1 MPDTDLPPVLPP
13 SSELKSGEL
22 NAASALDI
30 DQNSGTASASEV
42 QRNIDMT
49 NAQPDAAH
57 TPSEPIIGDGITIN
71 TSIPPASATTAERK
85 AYLNH
90 LIKRLPNLPGVYKMI
105 GKSGDILYVG
115 KAKSLKNRVSSYFAK
130 TIDHPKTRALVQ
142 RIHHIDTIITRSETE
157 ALLLEQNLIKL
168 HRPPYN
174 VLLRDDKSYLYV
186 FISADKPYPRL
197 AYGRGKG
204 QHQKGKFFGPF
215 PSAHAAKETLLLMQ
229 KMFQVRQC
237 TNTFFKARQRPC
249 LEYQIKRC
257 RAPCVGLVSPE
268 DYTNDVN
275 NTIRFLKG
283 EGNDLQVRLVGKME
297 QAAEAMQFEQ
307 AAFYRDQ
314 LSMLREVQAKQAV
327 YTIKGE
333 ADIIAIASQAGIT
346 CVHVMNVR
354 GGRVL
359 GGNNY
364 FPDVDSQQDLAE
376 NLSEFVSSFYFQVS
390 DDLPDDLIV
399 SHELPDQAAVG
410 DALAEQFGKKV
421 AIKTRVREQ
430 RAEWLSLAQMNANN
444 ALQTKL
450 GDYLEVKARYQA
462 LQDVLGDALDDKTL
476 ERIECFDISHTMGE
490 ATIASCVVCDQ
501 GGLRKRDYRQY
512 AIHGITG
519 GDDYAAM
526 QQALTRRYSKQPLPD
541 LLLIDGGKGQLNM
554 AKNVLSELGILGQTL
569 LVGVAKGEGRK
580 AGLEVL
586 HFIDREPLDLPPD
599 SKALHLIMHIRDEA
613 HRFAITAHRKKRDKR
628 RASSVLEAI
637 PGLGEKRRRDLL
649 NHFGGLQQLLGA
661 SQQEI
666 EQVHGI
672 GKVMAN
678 TIYKVLHH

>member
-1 MPDTDLPPVLPP
+1 MP
-13 SSELKSGEL
+13 K
-22 NAASALDI
+22 NK
-30 DQNSGTASASEV
+30 
-42 QRNIDMT
+42 
-49 NAQPDAAH
+49 
-57 TPSEPIIGDGITIN
+57 TPSIDPATIE
-71 TSIPPASATTAERK
+71 IAAATADRK
-85 AYLNH
+85 ARLDH
-90 LIKRLPNLPGVYKMI
+90 LIKRLPNLPGVYKML
-105 GKSGDILYVG
+105 GKNGDIIYVG
-115 KAKSLKNRVSSYFAK
+115 KAKSLKSRVNSYFAK

-142 RIHHIDTIITRSETE
+142 RIDNIETIITRSETE

-204 QHQKGKFFGPF
+204 QHQKGRFFGPF
-215 PSAHAAKETLLLMQ
+215 PSAHAAKQTLLMMQ
-229 KMFQVRQC
+229 KMFMVRQC
-237 TNTFFKARQRPC
+237 TNAFFAQRQRPC

-257 RAPCVGLVSPE
+257 KAPCVGLVSPE
-268 DYTNDVN
+268 DYADDVN

-283 EGNDLQVRLVGKME
+283 EGTDLQVKLVGKME
-297 QAAEAMQFEQ
+297 QAAEDMNFEQ
-307 AAFYRDQ
+307 AALYRDQ

-327 YTIKGE
+327 YTVKGE

-354 GGRVL
+354 NGQVL

-364 FPDVDSQQDLAE
+364 FPDVDSENDIAD

-390 DDLPDDLIV
+390 DDLPEELII
-399 SHELPDQAAVG
+399 SHELPDQTAMTE
-410 DALAEQFGKKV
+410 ALTETFGKKV
-421 AIKTRVREQ
+421 TIKTKVREQ
-430 RAEWLSLAQMNANN
+430 RSEWLTLAQMNANN

-450 GDYLEVKARYQA
+450 GDYLEVKSRFNALNAVLKEA
-462 LQDVLGDALDDKTL
+462 LQGKSLD
-476 ERIECFDISHTMGE
+476 RIECFDISHTMGE
-490 ATIASCVVCDQ
+490 ATIASCVVADQ

-526 QQALTRRYSKQPLPD
+526 KQVLNRRYSKQPLPD

-554 AKNVLSELGILGQTL
+554 AKDVLSELGILTQTL

-586 HFIDREPLDLPPD
+586 HFIDREPLDLPAD

-628 RASSVLEAI
+628 RSSSVLEAI
-637 PGLGEKRRRDLL
+637 PGLGEKRRRELL

-661 SQQEI
+661 SQDEI
-666 EQVHGI
+666 GQVNGI

-678 TIYKVLHH
+678 TIYKVLHGWY

>member
-1 MPDTDLPPVLPP
+1 MP
-13 SSELKSGEL
+13 K
-22 NAASALDI
+22 NK
-30 DQNSGTASASEV
+30 
-42 QRNIDMT
+42 
-49 NAQPDAAH
+49 
-57 TPSEPIIGDGITIN
+57 TPSIDPATIE
-71 TSIPPASATTAERK
+71 IAAATADRK
-85 AYLNH
+85 ARLDH
-90 LIKRLPNLPGVYKMI
+90 LIKRLPNLPGVYKML
-105 GKSGDILYVG
+105 GKNGDIIYVG
-115 KAKSLKNRVSSYFAK
+115 KAKSLKSRVNSYFAK

-142 RIHHIDTIITRSETE
+142 RIDNIETIITRSETE

-204 QHQKGKFFGPF
+204 QHQKGRFFGPF
-215 PSAHAAKETLLLMQ
+215 PSAHAAKQTLLMMQ
-229 KMFQVRQC
+229 KMFMVRQC
-237 TNTFFKARQRPC
+237 TNTFFAQRQRPC

-257 RAPCVGLVSPE
+257 KAPCVGLVSPE
-268 DYTNDVN
+268 EYADDVN

-283 EGNDLQVRLVGKME
+283 EGTDLQVKLVGKME
-297 QAAEAMQFEQ
+297 QAAEDMNFEQ
-307 AAFYRDQ
+307 AALYRDQ

-327 YTIKGE
+327 YTVKGE

-354 GGRVL
+354 NGQVL

-364 FPDVDSQQDLAE
+364 FPDVDSENDIAD

-390 DDLPDDLIV
+390 DDLPEELII
-399 SHELPDQAAVG
+399 SHELPDQTAMTE
-410 DALAEQFGKKV
+410 ALTETFGKKV
-421 AIKTRVREQ
+421 TLKTKVREQ
-430 RAEWLSLAQMNANN
+430 RSEWLTLAQMNANN

-450 GDYLEVKARYQA
+450 GDYLEVKSRFNALNEVLKEA
-462 LQDVLGDALDDKTL
+462 LQGKSLD
-476 ERIECFDISHTMGE
+476 RIECFDISHTMGE
-490 ATIASCVVCDQ
+490 ATIASCVVADQ

-526 QQALTRRYSKQPLPD
+526 KQVLNRRYSKQPLPD

-554 AKNVLSELGILGQTL
+554 AKDVLSELGILTQTL

-586 HFIDREPLDLPPD
+586 HFIDREPLDLPAD

-628 RASSVLEAI
+628 RSSSVLEAI
-637 PGLGEKRRRDLL
+637 PGLGEKRRRELL

-661 SQQEI
+661 SQDEI
-666 EQVHGI
+666 GQVNGI

-678 TIYKVLHH
+678 TIYKVLHG

>member
-1 MPDTDLPPVLPP
+1 MP
-13 SSELKSGEL
+13 K
-22 NAASALDI
+22 NK
-30 DQNSGTASASEV
+30 
-42 QRNIDMT
+42 
-49 NAQPDAAH
+49 
-57 TPSEPIIGDGITIN
+57 TPSIDPATIE
-71 TSIPPASATTAERK
+71 IAAATADRK
-85 AYLNH
+85 ARLDH
-90 LIKRLPNLPGVYKMI
+90 LIKRLPNLPGVYKML
-105 GKSGDILYVG
+105 GKNGDIIYVG
-115 KAKSLKNRVSSYFAK
+115 KAKSLKSRVNSYFAK

-142 RIHHIDTIITRSETE
+142 RIDNIETIITRSETE

-204 QHQKGKFFGPF
+204 QHQKGRFFGPF
-215 PSAHAAKETLLLMQ
+215 PSAHAAKQTLLMMQ
-229 KMFQVRQC
+229 KMFMVRQC
-237 TNTFFKARQRPC
+237 TNAFFAQRQRPC

-257 RAPCVGLVSPE
+257 KAPCVGLVSPE
-268 DYTNDVN
+268 DYADDVN

-283 EGNDLQVRLVGKME
+283 EGTDLQVKLVGKME
-297 QAAEAMQFEQ
+297 QAAEDMNFEQ
-307 AAFYRDQ
+307 AALYRDQ

-327 YTIKGE
+327 YTVKGE

-354 GGRVL
+354 NGQVL

-364 FPDVDSQQDLAE
+364 FPDVDSENDIAD

-390 DDLPDDLIV
+390 DDLPEELII
-399 SHELPDQAAVG
+399 SHELPDQTAMTE
-410 DALAEQFGKKV
+410 ALTETFGKKV
-421 AIKTRVREQ
+421 TIKTKVREQ
-430 RAEWLSLAQMNANN
+430 RSEWLTLAQMNANN

-450 GDYLEVKARYQA
+450 GDYLEVKSRFNALNAVLKEA
-462 LQDVLGDALDDKTL
+462 LQGKSLD
-476 ERIECFDISHTMGE
+476 RIECFDISHTMGE
-490 ATIASCVVCDQ
+490 ATIASCVVADQ

-526 QQALTRRYSKQPLPD
+526 KQVLNRRYSKQPLPD

-554 AKNVLSELGILGQTL
+554 AKDVLSELGILTQTL

-586 HFIDREPLDLPPD
+586 HFIDREPLDLPAD
-599 SKALHLIMHIRDEA
+599 SKALHLIIHIRDEA

-628 RASSVLEAI
+628 RSSSVLEAI
-637 PGLGEKRRRDLL
+637 PGLGEKRRRELL

-661 SQQEI
+661 SQDEI
-666 EQVHGI
+666 GQVNGI

-678 TIYKVLHH
+678 TIYKVLHG

>member
-1 MPDTDLPPVLPP
+1 MP
-13 SSELKSGEL
+13 K
-22 NAASALDI
+22 NK
-30 DQNSGTASASEV
+30 
-42 QRNIDMT
+42 
-49 NAQPDAAH
+49 
-57 TPSEPIIGDGITIN
+57 TPSIDLATIE
-71 TSIPPASATTAERK
+71 IAAATADRK
-85 AYLNH
+85 ARLDH
-90 LIKRLPNLPGVYKMI
+90 LIKRLPNLPGVYKML
-105 GKSGDILYVG
+105 GKNGDIIYVG
-115 KAKSLKNRVSSYFAK
+115 KAKSLKSRVNSYFAK

-142 RIHHIDTIITRSETE
+142 RIDNIETIITRSETE

-204 QHQKGKFFGPF
+204 QHQKGRFFGPF
-215 PSAHAAKETLLLMQ
+215 PSAHAAKQTLLMMQ
-229 KMFQVRQC
+229 KMFMVRQC
-237 TNTFFKARQRPC
+237 TNAFFAQRQRPC

-257 RAPCVGLVSPE
+257 KAPCVGLVSPE
-268 DYTNDVN
+268 EYADDVN

-283 EGNDLQVRLVGKME
+283 EGTDLQVKLVGKME
-297 QAAEAMQFEQ
+297 QAAEDMNFEQ
-307 AAFYRDQ
+307 AALYRDQ

-327 YTIKGE
+327 YTVKGE

-354 GGRVL
+354 NGQVL

-364 FPDVDSQQDLAE
+364 FPDVDSENDIAD

-390 DDLPDDLIV
+390 DDLPEELII
-399 SHELPDQAAVG
+399 SHELPDQTAMTE
-410 DALAEQFGKKV
+410 ALTETFGKKV
-421 AIKTRVREQ
+421 TIKTKVREQ
-430 RAEWLSLAQMNANN
+430 RSEWLTLAQMNANN

-450 GDYLEVKARYQA
+450 GDYLEVKSRFNALNAVLKEA
-462 LQDVLGDALDDKTL
+462 LQGKSLD
-476 ERIECFDISHTMGE
+476 RIECFDISHTMGE
-490 ATIASCVVCDQ
+490 ATIASCVVADQ

-526 QQALTRRYSKQPLPD
+526 KQVLNRRYSKQPLPD

-554 AKNVLSELGILGQTL
+554 AKDVLSELGILTQTL

-586 HFIDREPLDLPPD
+586 HFIDREPLDLPAD

-628 RASSVLEAI
+628 RSSSVLEAI
-637 PGLGEKRRRDLL
+637 PGLGEKRRRELL

-661 SQQEI
+661 SQDEI
-666 EQVHGI
+666 GQVNGI

-678 TIYKVLHH
+678 TIYKVLHG

>member
-1 MPDTDLPPVLPP
+1 MP
-13 SSELKSGEL
+13 K
-22 NAASALDI
+22 NK
-30 DQNSGTASASEV
+30 
-42 QRNIDMT
+42 
-49 NAQPDAAH
+49 
-57 TPSEPIIGDGITIN
+57 TPSIDPATIE
-71 TSIPPASATTAERK
+71 IAAATADRK
-85 AYLNH
+85 ARLDH
-90 LIKRLPNLPGVYKMI
+90 LIKRLPNLPGVYKML
-105 GKSGDILYVG
+105 GKNGDIIYVG
-115 KAKSLKNRVSSYFAK
+115 KAKSLKSRVNSYFAK

-142 RIHHIDTIITRSETE
+142 RIDNIETIITRSETE

-204 QHQKGKFFGPF
+204 QHQKGRFFGPF
-215 PSAHAAKETLLLMQ
+215 PSAHAAKQTLLMMQ
-229 KMFQVRQC
+229 KMFMVRQC
-237 TNTFFKARQRPC
+237 TNAFFAQRQRPC

-257 RAPCVGLVSPE
+257 KAPCVGLVSPE
-268 DYTNDVN
+268 DYADDVN

-283 EGNDLQVRLVGKME
+283 EGTDLQVKLVGKME
-297 QAAEAMQFEQ
+297 QAAEDMNFEQ
-307 AAFYRDQ
+307 AALYRDQ

-327 YTIKGE
+327 YTVKGE

-354 GGRVL
+354 NGQVL

-364 FPDVDSQQDLAE
+364 FPDVDSENDIAD

-390 DDLPDDLIV
+390 DDLPEELII
-399 SHELPDQAAVG
+399 SHELPDQTAMTE
-410 DALAEQFGKKV
+410 ALTETFGKKV
-421 AIKTRVREQ
+421 AIKTKVREQ
-430 RAEWLSLAQMNANN
+430 RSEWLTLAQMNANN

-450 GDYLEVKARYQA
+450 GDYLEVKSRFNALNEVLKEA
-462 LQDVLGDALDDKTL
+462 LQGKSLD
-476 ERIECFDISHTMGE
+476 RIECFDISHTMGE
-490 ATIASCVVCDQ
+490 ATIASCVVADQ

-526 QQALTRRYSKQPLPD
+526 KQVLNRRYSKQPLPD

-554 AKNVLSELGILGQTL
+554 AKEVLSELGILPQTL

-586 HFIDREPLDLPPD
+586 HFIDREPLDLPAD

-628 RASSVLEAI
+628 RSSSVLEAI
-637 PGLGEKRRRDLL
+637 PGLGEKRRRELL

-661 SQQEI
+661 SQDEI
-666 EQVHGI
+666 GQVNGI

-678 TIYKVLHH
+678 TIYKVLHG

>member
-1 MPDTDLPPVLPP
+1 MP
-13 SSELKSGEL
+13 K
-22 NAASALDI
+22 NK
-30 DQNSGTASASEV
+30 
-42 QRNIDMT
+42 
-49 NAQPDAAH
+49 
-57 TPSEPIIGDGITIN
+57 TPSIDPATIE
-71 TSIPPASATTAERK
+71 IAAATADRK
-85 AYLNH
+85 ARLDH
-90 LIKRLPNLPGVYKMI
+90 LIKRLPNLPGVYKML
-105 GKSGDILYVG
+105 GKNGDIIYVG
-115 KAKSLKNRVSSYFAK
+115 KAKSLKSRVNSYFAK

-142 RIHHIDTIITRSETE
+142 RIDNIETIITRSETE

-204 QHQKGKFFGPF
+204 QHQKGRFFGPF
-215 PSAHAAKETLLLMQ
+215 PSAHAAKQTLLMMQ
-229 KMFQVRQC
+229 KMFMVRQC
-237 TNTFFKARQRPC
+237 TNTFFAQRQRPC

-257 RAPCVGLVSPE
+257 KAPCVGLVSPE
-268 DYTNDVN
+268 EYADDVN

-283 EGNDLQVRLVGKME
+283 EGTDLQVKLVGKME
-297 QAAEAMQFEQ
+297 QAAEDMNFEQ
-307 AAFYRDQ
+307 AALYRDQ

-327 YTIKGE
+327 YTVKGE

-354 GGRVL
+354 NGQVL

-364 FPDVDSQQDLAE
+364 FPDVDSENDIAD

-390 DDLPDDLIV
+390 DDLPEELII
-399 SHELPDQAAVG
+399 SHELPDQTAMTE
-410 DALAEQFGKKV
+410 ALTETFGKKV
-421 AIKTRVREQ
+421 TIKTKVREQ
-430 RAEWLSLAQMNANN
+430 RNEWLTLAQMNANN

-450 GDYLEVKARYQA
+450 GDYLEVKSRFNALNEVLKEA
-462 LQDVLGDALDDKTL
+462 LQGKSLD
-476 ERIECFDISHTMGE
+476 RIECFDISHTMGE
-490 ATIASCVVCDQ
+490 ATIASCVVADQ

-526 QQALTRRYSKQPLPD
+526 KQVLNRRYSKQPLPD

-554 AKNVLSELGILGQTL
+554 AKDVLSELGILPQTL

-586 HFIDREPLDLPPD
+586 HFIDREPLDLPAD

-628 RASSVLEAI
+628 RSSSVLEAI
-637 PGLGEKRRRDLL
+637 PGLGEKRRRELL

-661 SQQEI
+661 SQDEI
-666 EQVHGI
+666 GQVNGI

-678 TIYKVLHH
+678 TIYKVLHG

>member
-1 MPDTDLPPVLPP
+1 MP
-13 SSELKSGEL
+13 K
-22 NAASALDI
+22 
-30 DQNSGTASASEV
+30 
-42 QRNIDMT
+42 
-49 NAQPDAAH
+49 
-57 TPSEPIIGDGITIN
+57 
-71 TSIPPASATTAERK
+71 ERK
-85 AYLNH
+85 SSVNPAIDPATIEIAAATADRKARLDH
-90 LIKRLPNLPGVYKMI
+90 LIKRLPNLPGVYKML
-105 GKSGDILYVG
+105 GKNGDIIYVG
-115 KAKSLKNRVSSYFAK
+115 KAKSLKSRVNSYFAK

-142 RIHHIDTIITRSETE
+142 RIDNIETIITRSETE

-204 QHQKGKFFGPF
+204 QHQKGRFFGPF
-215 PSAHAAKETLLLMQ
+215 PSAHAAKQTLLMMQ
-229 KMFQVRQC
+229 KMFMVRQC
-237 TNTFFKARQRPC
+237 TNAFFAQRQRPC

-257 RAPCVGLVSPE
+257 KAPCVGLVSPE
-268 DYTNDVN
+268 DYADDVN

-283 EGNDLQVRLVGKME
+283 EGTDLQVKLVGKME
-297 QAAEAMQFEQ
+297 QAAEDMNFEQ
-307 AAFYRDQ
+307 AALYRDQ

-327 YTIKGE
+327 YTVKGE

-354 GGRVL
+354 NGQVL

-364 FPDVDSQQDLAE
+364 FPDVDSENDIAD

-390 DDLPDDLIV
+390 DDLPEELII
-399 SHELPDQAAVG
+399 SHELPDQTAMTE
-410 DALAEQFGKKV
+410 ALTENFGKKV
-421 AIKTRVREQ
+421 TIKTKVREQ
-430 RAEWLSLAQMNANN
+430 RSEWLTLAQMNANN

-450 GDYLEVKARYQA
+450 GDYLEVKSRFNALNAVLKEA
-462 LQDVLGDALDDKTL
+462 LQGKSLD
-476 ERIECFDISHTMGE
+476 RIECFDISHTMGE
-490 ATIASCVVCDQ
+490 ATIASCVVADQ

-526 QQALTRRYSKQPLPD
+526 KQVLNRRYSKQPLPD

-554 AKNVLSELGILGQTL
+554 AKDVLSELGILPQAL

-586 HFIDREPLDLPPD
+586 HFIDREPLDLPAD

-628 RASSVLEAI
+628 RSSSVLEAI
-637 PGLGEKRRRDLL
+637 PGLGEKRRRELL

-661 SQQEI
+661 SQDEI
-666 EQVHGI
+666 GQVNGI

-678 TIYKVLHH
+678 TIYKVLHG

>member
-1 MPDTDLPPVLPP
+1 MPKNKTP
-13 SSELKSGEL
+13 S
-22 NAASALDI
+22 I
-30 DQNSGTASASEV
+30 
-42 QRNIDMT
+42 
-49 NAQPDAAH
+49 DAA
-57 TPSEPIIGDGITIN
+57 TIE
-71 TSIPPASATTAERK
+71 IAAATADRK
-85 AYLNH
+85 ARLDH
-90 LIKRLPNLPGVYKMI
+90 LIKRLPNLPGVYKML
-105 GKSGDILYVG
+105 GKNGDIIYVG
-115 KAKSLKNRVSSYFAK
+115 KAKSLKSRINSYFAK

-142 RIHHIDTIITRSETE
+142 RIDNIETIITRSETE

-204 QHQKGKFFGPF
+204 QHQKGRFFGPF
-215 PSAHAAKETLLLMQ
+215 PSAHAAKQTLLMMQ
-229 KMFQVRQC
+229 KMFMVRQC
-237 TNTFFKARQRPC
+237 TNTFFAQRQRPC

-257 RAPCVGLVSPE
+257 KAPCVGLVSPE
-268 DYTNDVN
+268 DYADDVN

-283 EGNDLQVRLVGKME
+283 EGTDLQVKLVGKME
-297 QAAEAMQFEQ
+297 QAAEDMNFEQ
-307 AAFYRDQ
+307 AALYRDQ

-327 YTIKGE
+327 YTVKGE

-354 GGRVL
+354 NGQVL

-364 FPDVDSQQDLAE
+364 FPDVDSENDIAD

-390 DDLPDDLIV
+390 DDLPEELII
-399 SHELPDQAAVG
+399 SHELPDQTAMTE
-410 DALAEQFGKKV
+410 ALTETFGKKV
-421 AIKTRVREQ
+421 TIKTKVREQ
-430 RAEWLSLAQMNANN
+430 RSEWLTLAQMNANN

-450 GDYLEVKARYQA
+450 GDYLEVKSRFNALNAVLKEA
-462 LQDVLGDALDDKTL
+462 LQGKSLD
-476 ERIECFDISHTMGE
+476 RIECFDISHTMGE
-490 ATIASCVVCDQ
+490 ATIASCVVADQ

-526 QQALTRRYSKQPLPD
+526 KQVLNRRYSKQPLPD

-554 AKNVLSELGILGQTL
+554 AKDVLSELGILPQTL

-586 HFIDREPLDLPPD
+586 HFIDREPLDLPAD

-628 RASSVLEAI
+628 RSSSVLEAI
-637 PGLGEKRRRDLL
+637 PGLGEKRRRELL

-661 SQQEI
+661 SQDEI
-666 EQVHGI
+666 GQVNGI

-678 TIYKVLHH
+678 TIYKVLHG

>member
-1 MPDTDLPPVLPP
+1 MP
-13 SSELKSGEL
+13 K
-22 NAASALDI
+22 NK
-30 DQNSGTASASEV
+30 
-42 QRNIDMT
+42 
-49 NAQPDAAH
+49 
-57 TPSEPIIGDGITIN
+57 TPSIDPATIE
-71 TSIPPASATTAERK
+71 IAAATADRK
-85 AYLNH
+85 ARLDH
-90 LIKRLPNLPGVYKMI
+90 LIKRLPNLPGVYKML
-105 GKSGDILYVG
+105 GKNGDIIYVG
-115 KAKSLKNRVSSYFAK
+115 KAKSLKSRVNSYFAK

-142 RIHHIDTIITRSETE
+142 RIDNIETIITRSETE

-204 QHQKGKFFGPF
+204 QHQKGRFFGPF
-215 PSAHAAKETLLLMQ
+215 PSAHAAKQTLLMMQ
-229 KMFQVRQC
+229 KMFMVRQC
-237 TNTFFKARQRPC
+237 TNAFFAQRQRPC

-257 RAPCVGLVSPE
+257 KAPCVGLVSPE
-268 DYTNDVN
+268 EYADDVN

-283 EGNDLQVRLVGKME
+283 EGTDLQVKLVGKME
-297 QAAEAMQFEQ
+297 QAAEDMNFEQ
-307 AAFYRDQ
+307 AALYRDQ

-327 YTIKGE
+327 YTVKGE

-354 GGRVL
+354 NGQVL

-364 FPDVDSQQDLAE
+364 FPDVDSE
-376 NLSEFVSSFYFQVS
+376 NDIADNLTEFVSSFYFQVS
-390 DDLPDDLIV
+390 DDLPEELII
-399 SHELPDQAAVG
+399 SHELPDQIAMTE
-410 DALAEQFGKKV
+410 ALTETFGKKV
-421 AIKTRVREQ
+421 TIKTKVREQ
-430 RAEWLSLAQMNANN
+430 RNEWLTLAQMNANN

-450 GDYLEVKARYQA
+450 GDYLEVKSRFNALNEVLKEA
-462 LQDVLGDALDDKTL
+462 LQGKSLD
-476 ERIECFDISHTMGE
+476 RIECFDISHTMGE
-490 ATIASCVVCDQ
+490 ATIASCVVADQ

-526 QQALTRRYSKQPLPD
+526 KQVLNRRYSKQPLPD

-554 AKNVLSELGILGQTL
+554 AKDVLSELGILTQTL

-586 HFIDREPLDLPPD
+586 HFIDREPLDLPAD

-628 RASSVLEAI
+628 RSSSVLEAI
-637 PGLGEKRRRDLL
+637 PGLGEKRRRELL

-661 SQQEI
+661 SQDEI
-666 EQVHGI
+666 GQVNGI

-678 TIYKVLHH
+678 TIYKVLHG

>member
-1 MPDTDLPPVLPP
+1 MP
-13 SSELKSGEL
+13 K
-22 NAASALDI
+22 NK
-30 DQNSGTASASEV
+30 
-42 QRNIDMT
+42 
-49 NAQPDAAH
+49 
-57 TPSEPIIGDGITIN
+57 TPSIDPATIE
-71 TSIPPASATTAERK
+71 IAAATADRK
-85 AYLNH
+85 ARLDH
-90 LIKRLPNLPGVYKMI
+90 LIKRLPNLPGVYKML
-105 GKSGDILYVG
+105 GKNGDIIYVG
-115 KAKSLKNRVSSYFAK
+115 KAKSLKSRVNSYFAK

-142 RIHHIDTIITRSETE
+142 RIDNIETIITRSETE

-204 QHQKGKFFGPF
+204 QHQKGRFFGPF
-215 PSAHAAKETLLLMQ
+215 PSAHAAKQTLLMMQ
-229 KMFQVRQC
+229 KMFMVRQC
-237 TNTFFKARQRPC
+237 TNAFFAQRQRPC

-257 RAPCVGLVSPE
+257 KAPCVGLVSPE
-268 DYTNDVN
+268 EYADDVN

-283 EGNDLQVRLVGKME
+283 EGTDLQVKLVGKME
-297 QAAEAMQFEQ
+297 QAAEDMNFEQ
-307 AAFYRDQ
+307 AALYRDQ

-327 YTIKGE
+327 YTVKGE

-354 GGRVL
+354 NGQVL

-364 FPDVDSQQDLAE
+364 FPDVDSENDIAD

-390 DDLPDDLIV
+390 DDLPEELII
-399 SHELPDQAAVG
+399 SHELPDQTAMTE
-410 DALAEQFGKKV
+410 ALTETFGKKV
-421 AIKTRVREQ
+421 AIKTKVREQ
-430 RAEWLSLAQMNANN
+430 RSEWLTLAQMNANN

-450 GDYLEVKARYQA
+450 GDYLEVKSRFNALNAVLKEA
-462 LQDVLGDALDDKTL
+462 LQGKSLD
-476 ERIECFDISHTMGE
+476 RIECFDISHTMGE
-490 ATIASCVVCDQ
+490 ATIASCVVADQ

-526 QQALTRRYSKQPLPD
+526 KQVLNRRYSKQPLPD

-554 AKNVLSELGILGQTL
+554 AKDVLSELGILTQTL

-586 HFIDREPLDLPPD
+586 HFIDREPLDLPAD

-628 RASSVLEAI
+628 RSSSVLEAI
-637 PGLGEKRRRDLL
+637 PGLGEKRRRELL

-661 SQQEI
+661 SQDEI
-666 EQVHGI
+666 GQVNGI

-678 TIYKVLHH
+678 TIYKVLHG

>member
-1 MPDTDLPPVLPP
+1 MP
-13 SSELKSGEL
+13 K
-22 NAASALDI
+22 NK
-30 DQNSGTASASEV
+30 
-42 QRNIDMT
+42 
-49 NAQPDAAH
+49 
-57 TPSEPIIGDGITIN
+57 TPSIDPATIE
-71 TSIPPASATTAERK
+71 IAAATADRK
-85 AYLNH
+85 ARLDH
-90 LIKRLPNLPGVYKMI
+90 LIKRLPNLPGVYKML
-105 GKSGDILYVG
+105 GKNGDIIYVG
-115 KAKSLKNRVSSYFAK
+115 KAKSLKSRVNSYFAK

-142 RIHHIDTIITRSETE
+142 RIDNIETIITRSETE

-204 QHQKGKFFGPF
+204 QHQKGRFFGPF
-215 PSAHAAKETLLLMQ
+215 PSAHAAKQTLLMMQ
-229 KMFQVRQC
+229 KMFMVRQC
-237 TNTFFKARQRPC
+237 TNAFFAQRQRPC

-257 RAPCVGLVSPE
+257 KAPCVGLVSPE
-268 DYTNDVN
+268 EYADDVN

-283 EGNDLQVRLVGKME
+283 EGTDLQVKLVGKME
-297 QAAEAMQFEQ
+297 QAAEDMNFEQ
-307 AAFYRDQ
+307 AALYRDQ

-327 YTIKGE
+327 YTVKGE

-354 GGRVL
+354 NGQVL

-364 FPDVDSQQDLAE
+364 FPDVDSENDIAD

-390 DDLPDDLIV
+390 DDLPEELII
-399 SHELPDQAAVG
+399 SHELPDQTAMTE
-410 DALAEQFGKKV
+410 ALTETFGKKV
-421 AIKTRVREQ
+421 TIKTKVREQ
-430 RAEWLSLAQMNANN
+430 RNEWLTLAQMNANN

-450 GDYLEVKARYQA
+450 GDYLEVKSRFNALNEVLKEA
-462 LQDVLGDALDDKTL
+462 LQGKSLD
-476 ERIECFDISHTMGE
+476 RIECFDISHTMGE
-490 ATIASCVVCDQ
+490 ATIASCVVADQ

-526 QQALTRRYSKQPLPD
+526 KQVLTRRYSKQPLPD

-554 AKNVLSELGILGQTL
+554 AKDVLSELGILTQTL

-586 HFIDREPLDLPPD
+586 HFIDREPLDLPAD

-628 RASSVLEAI
+628 RSSSVLEAI
-637 PGLGEKRRRDLL
+637 PGLGEKRRRELL

-661 SQQEI
+661 SQDEI
-666 EQVHGI
+666 GQVNGI

-678 TIYKVLHH
+678 TIYKVLHG

>member
-1 MPDTDLPPVLPP
+1 MP
-13 SSELKSGEL
+13 K
-22 NAASALDI
+22 NK
-30 DQNSGTASASEV
+30 
-42 QRNIDMT
+42 
-49 NAQPDAAH
+49 
-57 TPSEPIIGDGITIN
+57 TPSIDPATIE
-71 TSIPPASATTAERK
+71 IAAATADRK
-85 AYLNH
+85 ARLDH
-90 LIKRLPNLPGVYKMI
+90 LIKRLPNLPGVYKML
-105 GKSGDILYVG
+105 GKNGDIIYVG
-115 KAKSLKNRVSSYFAK
+115 KAKSLKSRVNSYFAK

-142 RIHHIDTIITRSETE
+142 RIDNIETIITRSETE

-204 QHQKGKFFGPF
+204 QHQKGRFFGPF
-215 PSAHAAKETLLLMQ
+215 PSAHAAKQTLLMMQ
-229 KMFQVRQC
+229 KMFMVRQC
-237 TNTFFKARQRPC
+237 TNTFFAQRQRPC

-257 RAPCVGLVSPE
+257 KAPCVGLVSPE
-268 DYTNDVN
+268 DYADDVN

-283 EGNDLQVRLVGKME
+283 EGTDLQVKLVGKME
-297 QAAEAMQFEQ
+297 QAAEDMNFEQ
-307 AAFYRDQ
+307 AALYRDQ

-327 YTIKGE
+327 YTVKGE

-354 GGRVL
+354 NGQVL

-364 FPDVDSQQDLAE
+364 FPDVDSENDIAD

-390 DDLPDDLIV
+390 DDLPEELII
-399 SHELPDQAAVG
+399 SHELPDQTAMTE
-410 DALAEQFGKKV
+410 ALTETFGKKV
-421 AIKTRVREQ
+421 AIKTKVREQ
-430 RAEWLSLAQMNANN
+430 RSEWLTLAQMNANN

-450 GDYLEVKARYQA
+450 GDYLEVKSRFNALNEVLKEA
-462 LQDVLGDALDDKTL
+462 LQGKSLD
-476 ERIECFDISHTMGE
+476 RIECFDISHTMGE
-490 ATIASCVVCDQ
+490 ATIASCVVADQ

-526 QQALTRRYSKQPLPD
+526 KQVLNRRYSKQPLPD

-554 AKNVLSELGILGQTL
+554 AKDVLSELGILTQTL

-586 HFIDREPLDLPPD
+586 HFIDREPLDLPAD

-628 RASSVLEAI
+628 RSSSVLEAI
-637 PGLGEKRRRDLL
+637 PGLGEKRRRELL

-661 SQQEI
+661 SQDEI
-666 EQVHGI
+666 GQVNGI

-678 TIYKVLHH
+678 TIYKVLHG

>member
-1 MPDTDLPPVLPP
+1 MP
-13 SSELKSGEL
+13 K
-22 NAASALDI
+22 NK
-30 DQNSGTASASEV
+30 
-42 QRNIDMT
+42 
-49 NAQPDAAH
+49 
-57 TPSEPIIGDGITIN
+57 TPSIDPATIE
-71 TSIPPASATTAERK
+71 IAAATADRK
-85 AYLNH
+85 ARLDH
-90 LIKRLPNLPGVYKMI
+90 LIKRLPNLPGVYKML
-105 GKSGDILYVG
+105 GKNGDIIYVG
-115 KAKSLKNRVSSYFAK
+115 KAKSLKSRVNSYFAK

-142 RIHHIDTIITRSETE
+142 RIDNIETIITRSETE

-204 QHQKGKFFGPF
+204 QHQKGRFFGPF
-215 PSAHAAKETLLLMQ
+215 PSAHAAKQTLLMMQ
-229 KMFQVRQC
+229 KMFMVRQC
-237 TNTFFKARQRPC
+237 TNAFFAQRQRPC

-257 RAPCVGLVSPE
+257 KAPCVGLVSAE
-268 DYTNDVN
+268 DYADDVN

-283 EGNDLQVRLVGKME
+283 EGTDLQVKLVGKME
-297 QAAEAMQFEQ
+297 QAAEDMNFEQ
-307 AAFYRDQ
+307 AALYRDQ

-327 YTIKGE
+327 YTVKGE

-354 GGRVL
+354 NGQVL

-364 FPDVDSQQDLAE
+364 FPDVDSENDIAD

-390 DDLPDDLIV
+390 DDLPEELII
-399 SHELPDQAAVG
+399 SHELPDQTAMTE
-410 DALAEQFGKKV
+410 ALTETFGKKV
-421 AIKTRVREQ
+421 TIKTKVREQ
-430 RAEWLSLAQMNANN
+430 RSEWLTLAQMNANN

-450 GDYLEVKARYQA
+450 GDYLEVKSRFNALNAVLKEA
-462 LQDVLGDALDDKTL
+462 LQGKSLD
-476 ERIECFDISHTMGE
+476 RIECFDISHTMGE
-490 ATIASCVVCDQ
+490 ATIASCVVADQ

-526 QQALTRRYSKQPLPD
+526 KQVLNRRYSKQPLPD

-554 AKNVLSELGILGQTL
+554 AKDVLSELGILPQTL

-586 HFIDREPLDLPPD
+586 HFIDREPLDLPAD

-628 RASSVLEAI
+628 RSSSVLEAI
-637 PGLGEKRRRDLL
+637 PGLGEKRRRELL

-661 SQQEI
+661 SQDEI
-666 EQVHGI
+666 GQVNGI

-678 TIYKVLHH
+678 TIYKVLHG

>member
-1 MPDTDLPPVLPP
+1 MP
-13 SSELKSGEL
+13 K
-22 NAASALDI
+22 NK
-30 DQNSGTASASEV
+30 
-42 QRNIDMT
+42 
-49 NAQPDAAH
+49 
-57 TPSEPIIGDGITIN
+57 TPSIDPATIE
-71 TSIPPASATTAERK
+71 IAAATADRK
-85 AYLNH
+85 ARLDH
-90 LIKRLPNLPGVYKMI
+90 LIKRLPNLPGVYKML
-105 GKSGDILYVG
+105 GKNGDIIYVG
-115 KAKSLKNRVSSYFAK
+115 KAKSLKSRVNSYFAK

-142 RIHHIDTIITRSETE
+142 RIDNIETIITRSETE

-204 QHQKGKFFGPF
+204 QHQKGRFFGPF
-215 PSAHAAKETLLLMQ
+215 PSAHAAKQTLLMMQ
-229 KMFQVRQC
+229 KMFMVRQC
-237 TNTFFKARQRPC
+237 TNAFFAQRQRPC

-257 RAPCVGLVSPE
+257 KAPCVGLVSPE
-268 DYTNDVN
+268 EYADDVN

-283 EGNDLQVRLVGKME
+283 EGTDLQVKLVGKME
-297 QAAEAMQFEQ
+297 QAAEDMNFEQ
-307 AAFYRDQ
+307 AALYRDQ

-327 YTIKGE
+327 YTVKGE

-354 GGRVL
+354 NGQVL

-364 FPDVDSQQDLAE
+364 FPDVDSENDIAD

-390 DDLPDDLIV
+390 DDLPEELII
-399 SHELPDQAAVG
+399 SHELPDQTAMTE
-410 DALAEQFGKKV
+410 ALTETFGKKV
-421 AIKTRVREQ
+421 TLKTKVREQ
-430 RAEWLSLAQMNANN
+430 RSEWLTLAQMNANN

-450 GDYLEVKARYQA
+450 GDYLEVKSRFNALNEVLKEA
-462 LQDVLGDALDDKTL
+462 LQGKSLD
-476 ERIECFDISHTMGE
+476 RIECFDISHTMGE
-490 ATIASCVVCDQ
+490 ATIASCVVADQ

-526 QQALTRRYSKQPLPD
+526 KQVLNRRYSKQPLPD

-554 AKNVLSELGILGQTL
+554 AKDVLSELGILTQTL

-586 HFIDREPLDLPPD
+586 HFIDREPLDLPAD

-628 RASSVLEAI
+628 RSSSVLEAI
-637 PGLGEKRRRDLL
+637 PGLGEKRRRELL

-661 SQQEI
+661 SQDEI
-666 EQVHGI
+666 GQVNGI

-678 TIYKVLHH
+678 TIYKVLHG

>member
-1 MPDTDLPPVLPP
+1 MP
-13 SSELKSGEL
+13 K
-22 NAASALDI
+22 
-30 DQNSGTASASEV
+30 
-42 QRNIDMT
+42 
-49 NAQPDAAH
+49 
-57 TPSEPIIGDGITIN
+57 
-71 TSIPPASATTAERK
+71 ERK
-85 AYLNH
+85 SSVNPAIDPATIEIAAATADRKARLDH
-90 LIKRLPNLPGVYKMI
+90 LIKRLPNLPGVYKML
-105 GKSGDILYVG
+105 GKNGDIIYVG
-115 KAKSLKNRVSSYFAK
+115 KAKSLKSRVNSYFAK

-142 RIHHIDTIITRSETE
+142 RIDNIETIITRSETE

-204 QHQKGKFFGPF
+204 QHQKGRFFGPF
-215 PSAHAAKETLLLMQ
+215 PSAHAAKQTLLMMQ
-229 KMFQVRQC
+229 KMFMVRQC
-237 TNTFFKARQRPC
+237 TNAFFAQRQRPC

-257 RAPCVGLVSPE
+257 KAPCVGLVSPE
-268 DYTNDVN
+268 DYADDVN

-283 EGNDLQVRLVGKME
+283 EGTDLQVKLVGKME
-297 QAAEAMQFEQ
+297 QAAEDMNFEQ
-307 AAFYRDQ
+307 AALYRDQ

-327 YTIKGE
+327 YTVKGE

-354 GGRVL
+354 NGQVL

-364 FPDVDSQQDLAE
+364 FPDVDSENDIAD

-390 DDLPDDLIV
+390 DDLPEELII
-399 SHELPDQAAVG
+399 SHELPDQTAMTE
-410 DALAEQFGKKV
+410 ALTETFGKKV
-421 AIKTRVREQ
+421 TIKTKVREQ
-430 RAEWLSLAQMNANN
+430 RSEWLTLAQMNANN

-450 GDYLEVKARYQA
+450 GDYLEVKSRFNALNEVLKEA
-462 LQDVLGDALDDKTL
+462 LQGKSLD
-476 ERIECFDISHTMGE
+476 RIECFDISHTMGE
-490 ATIASCVVCDQ
+490 ATIASCVVADQ

-526 QQALTRRYSKQPLPD
+526 KHVLNRRYSKQPLPD

-554 AKNVLSELGILGQTL
+554 AKDVLSELGILTQTL

-586 HFIDREPLDLPPD
+586 HFIDREPLDLPAD

-628 RASSVLEAI
+628 RSSSVLEAI
-637 PGLGEKRRRDLL
+637 PGLGEKRRRELL

-661 SQQEI
+661 SQDEI
-666 EQVHGI
+666 GQVNGI

-678 TIYKVLHH
+678 TIYKVLHG

>member
-1 MPDTDLPPVLPP
+1 MP
-13 SSELKSGEL
+13 K
-22 NAASALDI
+22 NK
-30 DQNSGTASASEV
+30 
-42 QRNIDMT
+42 
-49 NAQPDAAH
+49 
-57 TPSEPIIGDGITIN
+57 TPSIDPATIE
-71 TSIPPASATTAERK
+71 IAAATADRK
-85 AYLNH
+85 ARLDH
-90 LIKRLPNLPGVYKMI
+90 LIKRLPNLPGVYKML
-105 GKSGDILYVG
+105 GKNGDIIYVG
-115 KAKSLKNRVSSYFAK
+115 KAKSLKSRVNSYFAK

-142 RIHHIDTIITRSETE
+142 RIDNIETIITRSETE

-204 QHQKGKFFGPF
+204 QHQKGRFFGPF
-215 PSAHAAKETLLLMQ
+215 PSAHAAKQTLLMMQ
-229 KMFQVRQC
+229 KMFMVRQC
-237 TNTFFKARQRPC
+237 TNAFFAQRQRPC

-257 RAPCVGLVSPE
+257 KAPCVGLVSPE
-268 DYTNDVN
+268 EYADDVN

-283 EGNDLQVRLVGKME
+283 EGTDLQVKLVGKME
-297 QAAEAMQFEQ
+297 QAAEDMNFEQ
-307 AAFYRDQ
+307 AALYRDQ

-327 YTIKGE
+327 YTVKGE

-354 GGRVL
+354 NGQVL

-364 FPDVDSQQDLAE
+364 FPDVDSENDIAD

-390 DDLPDDLIV
+390 DDLPEELII
-399 SHELPDQAAVG
+399 SHELPDQTAMTE
-410 DALAEQFGKKV
+410 ALTETFGKKV
-421 AIKTRVREQ
+421 TIKTKVREQ
-430 RAEWLSLAQMNANN
+430 RNEWLTLAQMNANN

-450 GDYLEVKARYQA
+450 GDYLEVKSRFNALNAVLKEA
-462 LQDVLGDALDDKTL
+462 LQGKSLD
-476 ERIECFDISHTMGE
+476 RIECFDISHTMGE
-490 ATIASCVVCDQ
+490 ATIASCVVADQ

-526 QQALTRRYSKQPLPD
+526 KQVLNRRYSKQPLPD

-554 AKNVLSELGILGQTL
+554 AKDVLSELGILPQTL

-586 HFIDREPLDLPPD
+586 HFIDREPLDLPAD

-628 RASSVLEAI
+628 RSSSVLEAI
-637 PGLGEKRRRDLL
+637 PGLGEKRRRELL

-661 SQQEI
+661 SQDEI
-666 EQVHGI
+666 GQVNGI

-678 TIYKVLHH
+678 TIYKVLHG

>member
-1 MPDTDLPPVLPP
+1 MP
-13 SSELKSGEL
+13 K
-22 NAASALDI
+22 NK
-30 DQNSGTASASEV
+30 
-42 QRNIDMT
+42 
-49 NAQPDAAH
+49 
-57 TPSEPIIGDGITIN
+57 TPSIDPATIE
-71 TSIPPASATTAERK
+71 IAAATADRK
-85 AYLNH
+85 ARLDH
-90 LIKRLPNLPGVYKMI
+90 LIKRLPNLPGVYKML
-105 GKSGDILYVG
+105 GKNGDIIYVG
-115 KAKSLKNRVSSYFAK
+115 KAKSLKSRVNSYFAK

-142 RIHHIDTIITRSETE
+142 RIDNIETIITRSETE

-204 QHQKGKFFGPF
+204 QHQKGRFFGPF
-215 PSAHAAKETLLLMQ
+215 PSAHAAKQTLLMMQ
-229 KMFQVRQC
+229 KMFMVRQC
-237 TNTFFKARQRPC
+237 TNAFFAQRQRPC

-257 RAPCVGLVSPE
+257 KAPCVGLVSPE
-268 DYTNDVN
+268 DYADDVN

-283 EGNDLQVRLVGKME
+283 EGTDLQVKLVGKME
-297 QAAEAMQFEQ
+297 QAAEDMNFEQ
-307 AAFYRDQ
+307 AALYRDQ

-327 YTIKGE
+327 YTVKGE

-354 GGRVL
+354 NGQVL

-364 FPDVDSQQDLAE
+364 FPDVDSENDIAD

-390 DDLPDDLIV
+390 DDLPEELII
-399 SHELPDQAAVG
+399 SHELPDQTAMTE
-410 DALAEQFGKKV
+410 ALTETFGKKV
-421 AIKTRVREQ
+421 TIKTKVREQ
-430 RAEWLSLAQMNANN
+430 RNEWLTLAQMNANN

-450 GDYLEVKARYQA
+450 GDYLEVKSRFNALNEVLKEA
-462 LQDVLGDALDDKTL
+462 LQGKSLD
-476 ERIECFDISHTMGE
+476 RIECFDISHTMGE
-490 ATIASCVVCDQ
+490 ATIASCVVADQ

-526 QQALTRRYSKQPLPD
+526 KQVLNRRYSKQPLPD

-554 AKNVLSELGILGQTL
+554 AKDVLSELGILPQTL

-586 HFIDREPLDLPPD
+586 HFIDREPLDLPAD

-628 RASSVLEAI
+628 RSSSVLEAI
-637 PGLGEKRRRDLL
+637 PGLGEKRRRELL

-661 SQQEI
+661 SQDEI
-666 EQVHGI
+666 GQVNGI

-678 TIYKVLHH
+678 TIYKVLHG

>member
-1 MPDTDLPPVLPP
+1 MP
-13 SSELKSGEL
+13 K
-22 NAASALDI
+22 NK
-30 DQNSGTASASEV
+30 
-42 QRNIDMT
+42 
-49 NAQPDAAH
+49 
-57 TPSEPIIGDGITIN
+57 TPSIDPATIE
-71 TSIPPASATTAERK
+71 IAAATADRK
-85 AYLNH
+85 ARLDH
-90 LIKRLPNLPGVYKMI
+90 LIKRLPNLPGVYKML
-105 GKSGDILYVG
+105 GKNGDIIYVG
-115 KAKSLKNRVSSYFAK
+115 KAKSLKSRVNSYFAK

-142 RIHHIDTIITRSETE
+142 RIDNIETIITRSETE

-204 QHQKGKFFGPF
+204 QHQKGRFFGPF
-215 PSAHAAKETLLLMQ
+215 PSAHAAKQTLLMMQ
-229 KMFQVRQC
+229 KMFMVRQC
-237 TNTFFKARQRPC
+237 TNTFFAQRQRPC

-257 RAPCVGLVSPE
+257 KAPCVGLVSPE
-268 DYTNDVN
+268 DYADDVN

-283 EGNDLQVRLVGKME
+283 EGTDLQVKLVGKME
-297 QAAEAMQFEQ
+297 QAAEDMNFEQ
-307 AAFYRDQ
+307 AALYRDQ

-327 YTIKGE
+327 YTVKGE

-354 GGRVL
+354 NGQVL

-364 FPDVDSQQDLAE
+364 FPDVDSENDIAD

-390 DDLPDDLIV
+390 DDLPEELII
-399 SHELPDQAAVG
+399 SHELPDQTAMTE
-410 DALAEQFGKKV
+410 ALTETFGKKV
-421 AIKTRVREQ
+421 TIKTKVREQ
-430 RAEWLSLAQMNANN
+430 RSEWLTLAQMNANN

-450 GDYLEVKARYQA
+450 GDYLEVKSRFNALNAVLKEA
-462 LQDVLGDALDDKTL
+462 LQGKSLD
-476 ERIECFDISHTMGE
+476 RIECFDISHTMGE
-490 ATIASCVVCDQ
+490 ATIASCVVADQ

-526 QQALTRRYSKQPLPD
+526 KQVLNRRYSKQPLPD

-554 AKNVLSELGILGQTL
+554 AKDVLSELGILTQTL

-586 HFIDREPLDLPPD
+586 HFIDREPLDLPAD

-613 HRFAITAHRKKRDKR
+613 HRFAISAHRKKRDKR
-628 RASSVLEAI
+628 RSSSVLEAI
-637 PGLGEKRRRDLL
+637 PGLGEKRRRELL

-661 SQQEI
+661 SQDEI
-666 EQVHGI
+666 GQVNGI

-678 TIYKVLHH
+678 TIYKVLHG

>member
-1 MPDTDLPPVLPP
+1 MP
-13 SSELKSGEL
+13 K
-22 NAASALDI
+22 NK
-30 DQNSGTASASEV
+30 
-42 QRNIDMT
+42 
-49 NAQPDAAH
+49 
-57 TPSEPIIGDGITIN
+57 TPSIDPATIE
-71 TSIPPASATTAERK
+71 IAAATADRK
-85 AYLNH
+85 ARLDH
-90 LIKRLPNLPGVYKMI
+90 LIKRLPNLPGVYKML
-105 GKSGDILYVG
+105 GKNGDIIYVG
-115 KAKSLKNRVSSYFAK
+115 KAKSLKSRVNSYFAK

-142 RIHHIDTIITRSETE
+142 RIDNIETIITRSETE

-204 QHQKGKFFGPF
+204 QHQKGRFFGPF
-215 PSAHAAKETLLLMQ
+215 PSAHAAKQTLLMMQ
-229 KMFQVRQC
+229 KMFMVRQC
-237 TNTFFKARQRPC
+237 TNAFFAQRQRPC

-257 RAPCVGLVSPE
+257 KAPCVGLVSPE
-268 DYTNDVN
+268 DYADDVN

-283 EGNDLQVRLVGKME
+283 EGTDLQVKLVGKME
-297 QAAEAMQFEQ
+297 QAAEDMNFEQ
-307 AAFYRDQ
+307 AALYRDQ

-327 YTIKGE
+327 YTVKGE

-354 GGRVL
+354 NGQVL

-364 FPDVDSQQDLAE
+364 FPDVDSENDIAD

-390 DDLPDDLIV
+390 DDLPEELII
-399 SHELPDQAAVG
+399 SHELPDQTAITE
-410 DALAEQFGKKV
+410 ALTETFGKKV
-421 AIKTRVREQ
+421 TIKTKVREQ
-430 RAEWLSLAQMNANN
+430 RNEWLTLAQMNANN

-450 GDYLEVKARYQA
+450 GDYLEVKSRFNALNAVLKEA
-462 LQDVLGDALDDKTL
+462 LQGKSLD
-476 ERIECFDISHTMGE
+476 RIECFDISHTMGE
-490 ATIASCVVCDQ
+490 ATIASCVVADQ

-526 QQALTRRYSKQPLPD
+526 KQVLTRRYSKQPLPD

-554 AKNVLSELGILGQTL
+554 AKDVLSELGILTQTL

-586 HFIDREPLDLPPD
+586 HFIDREPLDLPAD

-628 RASSVLEAI
+628 RSSSVLEAI
-637 PGLGEKRRRDLL
+637 PGLGEKRRRELL

-661 SQQEI
+661 SQDEI
-666 EQVHGI
+666 GQVNGI

-678 TIYKVLHH
+678 TIYKVLHG

>member
-1 MPDTDLPPVLPP
+1 MPKNKMP
-13 SSELKSGEL
+13 SIDPATIEI
-22 NAASALDI
+22 AAA
-30 DQNSGTASASEV
+30 TA
-42 QRNIDMT
+42 D
-49 NAQPDAAH
+49 
-57 TPSEPIIGDGITIN
+57 
-71 TSIPPASATTAERK
+71 RK
-85 AYLNH
+85 ARLDH
-90 LIKRLPNLPGVYKMI
+90 LIKRLPNLPGVYKML
-105 GKSGDILYVG
+105 GKNGDIIYVG
-115 KAKSLKNRVSSYFAK
+115 KAKSLKSRVNSYFAK

-142 RIHHIDTIITRSETE
+142 RIDNIETIITRSETE

-204 QHQKGKFFGPF
+204 QHQKGRFFGPF
-215 PSAHAAKETLLLMQ
+215 PSAHAAKQTLLMMQ
-229 KMFQVRQC
+229 KMFMVRQC
-237 TNTFFKARQRPC
+237 TNTFFAQRQRPC

-257 RAPCVGLVSPE
+257 KAPCVGLVSPE
-268 DYTNDVN
+268 EYADDVN

-283 EGNDLQVRLVGKME
+283 EGTDLQVKLVGKME
-297 QAAEAMQFEQ
+297 QAAEDMNFEQ
-307 AAFYRDQ
+307 AALYRDQ

-327 YTIKGE
+327 YTVKGE

-354 GGRVL
+354 NGQVL

-364 FPDVDSQQDLAE
+364 FPDVDSENDIAD

-390 DDLPDDLIV
+390 DDLPEELII
-399 SHELPDQAAVG
+399 SHELPDQTAMTE
-410 DALAEQFGKKV
+410 ALTETFGKKV
-421 AIKTRVREQ
+421 TLKTKVREQ
-430 RAEWLSLAQMNANN
+430 RSEWLTLAQMNANN

-450 GDYLEVKARYQA
+450 GDYLEVKSRFNALNEVLKEA
-462 LQDVLGDALDDKTL
+462 LQGKSLD
-476 ERIECFDISHTMGE
+476 RIECFDISHTMGE
-490 ATIASCVVCDQ
+490 ATIASCVVADQ

-526 QQALTRRYSKQPLPD
+526 KQVLNRRYSKQPLPD

-554 AKNVLSELGILGQTL
+554 AKDVLSELGILTQTL

-586 HFIDREPLDLPPD
+586 HFIDREPLDLPAD

-628 RASSVLEAI
+628 RSSSVLEAI
-637 PGLGEKRRRDLL
+637 PGLGEKRRRELL

-661 SQQEI
+661 SQDEI
-666 EQVHGI
+666 GQVNGI

-678 TIYKVLHH
+678 TIYKVLHG

>member
-1 MPDTDLPPVLPP
+1 MP
-13 SSELKSGEL
+13 K
-22 NAASALDI
+22 NK
-30 DQNSGTASASEV
+30 
-42 QRNIDMT
+42 
-49 NAQPDAAH
+49 
-57 TPSEPIIGDGITIN
+57 TPSID
-71 TSIPPASATTAERK
+71 SATIEIPTPTADRK
-85 AYLNH
+85 ARLDH
-90 LIKRLPNLPGVYKMI
+90 LIKRLPNLPGVYKML
-105 GKSGDILYVG
+105 GKNGDIIYVG
-115 KAKSLKNRVSSYFAK
+115 KAKSLKSRVNSYFAK

-142 RIHHIDTIITRSETE
+142 RIDNIETIITRSETE

-204 QHQKGKFFGPF
+204 QHQKGRFFGPF
-215 PSAHAAKETLLLMQ
+215 PSAHAAKQTLLMMQ
-229 KMFQVRQC
+229 KMFMVRQC
-237 TNTFFKARQRPC
+237 TNAFFAQRQRPC

-257 RAPCVGLVSPE
+257 KAPCVGLVSPE
-268 DYTNDVN
+268 EYADDVN

-283 EGNDLQVRLVGKME
+283 EGTDLQVKLVGKME
-297 QAAEAMQFEQ
+297 QAAEDMNFEQ
-307 AAFYRDQ
+307 AALYRDQ

-327 YTIKGE
+327 YTVKGE

-354 GGRVL
+354 NGQVL

-364 FPDVDSQQDLAE
+364 FPDVDSENDIAD

-390 DDLPDDLIV
+390 DDLPEELII
-399 SHELPDQAAVG
+399 SHELPDQTAMTE
-410 DALAEQFGKKV
+410 ALTETFGKKV
-421 AIKTRVREQ
+421 TIKTKVREQ
-430 RAEWLSLAQMNANN
+430 RNEWLTLAQMNANN
-444 ALQTKL
+444 ALQTNL
-450 GDYLEVKARYQA
+450 GDYLEVKSRFNALNEVLKEA
-462 LQDVLGDALDDKTL
+462 LQGKSLD
-476 ERIECFDISHTMGE
+476 RIECFDISHTMGE
-490 ATIASCVVCDQ
+490 ATIASCVVADQ

-526 QQALTRRYSKQPLPD
+526 KQVLNRRYSKQPLPD

-554 AKNVLSELGILGQTL
+554 AKDVLSELGILTQTL

-586 HFIDREPLDLPPD
+586 HFIDREPLDLPAD

-628 RASSVLEAI
+628 RSSSVLEAI
-637 PGLGEKRRRDLL
+637 PGLGEKRRRELL

-661 SQQEI
+661 SQDEI
-666 EQVHGI
+666 GQVNGI

-678 TIYKVLHH
+678 TIYKVLHG

>member
-1 MPDTDLPPVLPP
+1 MPNN
-13 SSELKSGEL
+13 K
-22 NAASALDI
+22 
-30 DQNSGTASASEV
+30 
-42 QRNIDMT
+42 
-49 NAQPDAAH
+49 
-57 TPSEPIIGDGITIN
+57 TPSIDPATIE
-71 TSIPPASATTAERK
+71 IAAATADRK
-85 AYLNH
+85 ARLDH
-90 LIKRLPNLPGVYKMI
+90 LIKRLPNLPGVYKML
-105 GKSGDILYVG
+105 GKNGDIIYVG
-115 KAKSLKNRVSSYFAK
+115 KAKSLKSRVNSYFAK

-142 RIHHIDTIITRSETE
+142 RIDNIETIITRSETE

-204 QHQKGKFFGPF
+204 QHQKGRFFGPF
-215 PSAHAAKETLLLMQ
+215 PSAHAAKQTLLMMQ
-229 KMFQVRQC
+229 KMFMVRQC
-237 TNTFFKARQRPC
+237 TNAFFAQRQRPC

-257 RAPCVGLVSPE
+257 KAPCVGLVSPE
-268 DYTNDVN
+268 EYADDVN

-283 EGNDLQVRLVGKME
+283 EGTDLQVKLVGKME
-297 QAAEAMQFEQ
+297 QAAEDMNFEQ
-307 AAFYRDQ
+307 AALYRDQ

-327 YTIKGE
+327 YTVKGE

-354 GGRVL
+354 NGQVL

-364 FPDVDSQQDLAE
+364 FPDVDSENDIAD

-390 DDLPDDLIV
+390 DDLPEELII
-399 SHELPDQAAVG
+399 SHELPDQTAMTE
-410 DALAEQFGKKV
+410 ALTETFGKKV
-421 AIKTRVREQ
+421 TLKTKVREQ
-430 RAEWLSLAQMNANN
+430 RSEWLTLAQMNANN

-450 GDYLEVKARYQA
+450 GDYLEVKSRFNALNEVLKEA
-462 LQDVLGDALDDKTL
+462 LQGKSLD
-476 ERIECFDISHTMGE
+476 RIECFDISHTMGE
-490 ATIASCVVCDQ
+490 ATIASCVVADQ

-526 QQALTRRYSKQPLPD
+526 KQVLNRRYSKQPLPD

-554 AKNVLSELGILGQTL
+554 AKDVLSELGILTQTL

-586 HFIDREPLDLPPD
+586 HFIDREPLDLPAD

-613 HRFAITAHRKKRDKR
+613 HRFAISAHRKKRDKR
-628 RASSVLEAI
+628 RSSSVLEAI
-637 PGLGEKRRRDLL
+637 PGLGEKRRRELL

-661 SQQEI
+661 SQDEI
-666 EQVHGI
+666 GQVNGI

-678 TIYKVLHH
+678 TIYKVLHG

>member
-1 MPDTDLPPVLPP
+1 MP
-13 SSELKSGEL
+13 K
-22 NAASALDI
+22 
-30 DQNSGTASASEV
+30 
-42 QRNIDMT
+42 
-49 NAQPDAAH
+49 
-57 TPSEPIIGDGITIN
+57 
-71 TSIPPASATTAERK
+71 ERK
-85 AYLNH
+85 SSVNPAIDPATIEIAAATADRKARLDH
-90 LIKRLPNLPGVYKMI
+90 LIKRLPNLPGVYKML
-105 GKSGDILYVG
+105 GKNGDIIYVG
-115 KAKSLKNRVSSYFAK
+115 KAKSLKSRVNSYFAK

-142 RIHHIDTIITRSETE
+142 RIDNIETIITRSETE

-204 QHQKGKFFGPF
+204 QHQKGRFFGPF
-215 PSAHAAKETLLLMQ
+215 PSAHAAKQTLLMMQ
-229 KMFQVRQC
+229 KMFMVRQC
-237 TNTFFKARQRPC
+237 TNAFFAQRQRPC

-257 RAPCVGLVSPE
+257 KAPCVGLVSPE
-268 DYTNDVN
+268 EYADDVN

-283 EGNDLQVRLVGKME
+283 EGTDLQVKLVGKME
-297 QAAEAMQFEQ
+297 QAAEDMNFEQ
-307 AAFYRDQ
+307 AALYRDQ

-327 YTIKGE
+327 YTVKGE

-354 GGRVL
+354 NGQVL

-364 FPDVDSQQDLAE
+364 FPDVDSENDIAD

-390 DDLPDDLIV
+390 DDLPEELII
-399 SHELPDQAAVG
+399 SHELPDQTAMTE
-410 DALAEQFGKKV
+410 ALTETFGKKV
-421 AIKTRVREQ
+421 TLKTKVREQ
-430 RAEWLSLAQMNANN
+430 RSEWLTLAQMNANN

-450 GDYLEVKARYQA
+450 GDYLEVKSRFNALNAVLKEA
-462 LQDVLGDALDDKTL
+462 LQGKSLD
-476 ERIECFDISHTMGE
+476 RIECFDISHTMGE
-490 ATIASCVVCDQ
+490 ATIASCVVADQ

-526 QQALTRRYSKQPLPD
+526 KQVLNRRYSKQPLPD

-554 AKNVLSELGILGQTL
+554 AKDVLSELGILPQTL

-586 HFIDREPLDLPPD
+586 HFIDREPLDLPAD

-628 RASSVLEAI
+628 RSSSVLEAI
-637 PGLGEKRRRDLL
+637 PGLGEKRRRELL

-661 SQQEI
+661 SQDEI
-666 EQVHGI
+666 GQVNGI

-678 TIYKVLHH
+678 TIYKVLHG

>member
-1 MPDTDLPPVLPP
+1 MP
-13 SSELKSGEL
+13 K
-22 NAASALDI
+22 NK
-30 DQNSGTASASEV
+30 
-42 QRNIDMT
+42 
-49 NAQPDAAH
+49 
-57 TPSEPIIGDGITIN
+57 TPSIDPATIE
-71 TSIPPASATTAERK
+71 IAAATADRK
-85 AYLNH
+85 ARLDH
-90 LIKRLPNLPGVYKMI
+90 LIKRLPNLPGVYKML
-105 GKSGDILYVG
+105 GKNGDIIYVG
-115 KAKSLKNRVSSYFAK
+115 KAKSLKSRVNSYFAK

-142 RIHHIDTIITRSETE
+142 RIDNIETIITRSETE

-204 QHQKGKFFGPF
+204 QHQKGRFFGPF
-215 PSAHAAKETLLLMQ
+215 PSAHAAKQTLLMMQ
-229 KMFQVRQC
+229 KMFMVRQC
-237 TNTFFKARQRPC
+237 TNAFFAQRQRPC

-257 RAPCVGLVSPE
+257 KAPCVGLVSPE
-268 DYTNDVN
+268 DYADDVN

-283 EGNDLQVRLVGKME
+283 EGTDLQVKLVGKME
-297 QAAEAMQFEQ
+297 QAAEDMNFEQ
-307 AAFYRDQ
+307 AALYRDQ

-327 YTIKGE
+327 YTVKGE

-354 GGRVL
+354 NGQVL

-364 FPDVDSQQDLAE
+364 FPDVDSENDIAD

-390 DDLPDDLIV
+390 DDLPEELII
-399 SHELPDQAAVG
+399 SHELPDQTAMTE
-410 DALAEQFGKKV
+410 ALTETFGKKV
-421 AIKTRVREQ
+421 TIKTKVREQ
-430 RAEWLSLAQMNANN
+430 RSEWLTLAQMNANN

-450 GDYLEVKARYQA
+450 GDYLEVKSRFNALNEVLKEA
-462 LQDVLGDALDDKTL
+462 LQGKLLD
-476 ERIECFDISHTMGE
+476 RIECFDISHTMGE
-490 ATIASCVVCDQ
+490 ATIASCVVADQ

-526 QQALTRRYSKQPLPD
+526 KQVLNRRYSKQPLPD

-554 AKNVLSELGILGQTL
+554 AKDVLSELGILTQTL

-586 HFIDREPLDLPPD
+586 HFIDREPLDLPAD

-628 RASSVLEAI
+628 RSSSVLEAI
-637 PGLGEKRRRDLL
+637 PGLGEKRRRELL

-661 SQQEI
+661 SQDEI
-666 EQVHGI
+666 GQVNGI

-678 TIYKVLHH
+678 TIYKVLHG

>member
-1 MPDTDLPPVLPP
+1 MP
-13 SSELKSGEL
+13 K
-22 NAASALDI
+22 NK
-30 DQNSGTASASEV
+30 
-42 QRNIDMT
+42 
-49 NAQPDAAH
+49 
-57 TPSEPIIGDGITIN
+57 TPSIDPATIE
-71 TSIPPASATTAERK
+71 IAAATADRK
-85 AYLNH
+85 ARLDH
-90 LIKRLPNLPGVYKMI
+90 LIKRLPNLPGVYKML
-105 GKSGDILYVG
+105 GKNGDIIYVG
-115 KAKSLKNRVSSYFAK
+115 KAKSLKSRVNSYFAK

-142 RIHHIDTIITRSETE
+142 RIDNIETIITRSETE

-204 QHQKGKFFGPF
+204 QHQKGRFFGPF
-215 PSAHAAKETLLLMQ
+215 PSAHAAKQTLLMMQ
-229 KMFQVRQC
+229 KMFMVRQC
-237 TNTFFKARQRPC
+237 TNAFFAQRQRPC

-257 RAPCVGLVSPE
+257 KAPCVGLVSPE
-268 DYTNDVN
+268 DYADDVN

-283 EGNDLQVRLVGKME
+283 EGTDLQVKLVGKME
-297 QAAEAMQFEQ
+297 LAAEDMNFEQ
-307 AAFYRDQ
+307 AALYRDQ

-327 YTIKGE
+327 YTVKGE

-354 GGRVL
+354 NGQVL

-364 FPDVDSQQDLAE
+364 FPDVDSENDIAD

-390 DDLPDDLIV
+390 DDLPEELII
-399 SHELPDQAAVG
+399 SHELPDQTAMTE
-410 DALAEQFGKKV
+410 ALTETFGKKV
-421 AIKTRVREQ
+421 TIKTKVREQ
-430 RAEWLSLAQMNANN
+430 RNEWLTLAQMNANN

-450 GDYLEVKARYQA
+450 GDYLEVKSRFNALNAVLKEA
-462 LQDVLGDALDDKTL
+462 LQGKSLD
-476 ERIECFDISHTMGE
+476 RIECFDISHTMGE
-490 ATIASCVVCDQ
+490 ATIASCVVADQ

-526 QQALTRRYSKQPLPD
+526 KQVLNRRYSKQPLPD

-554 AKNVLSELGILGQTL
+554 AKDVLSELGILTQTL

-586 HFIDREPLDLPPD
+586 HFIDREPLDLPAD

-628 RASSVLEAI
+628 RSSSVLEAI
-637 PGLGEKRRRDLL
+637 PGLGEKRRRELL

-661 SQQEI
+661 SQDEI
-666 EQVHGI
+666 GQVNGI

-678 TIYKVLHH
+678 TIYKVLHG

>member
-1 MPDTDLPPVLPP
+1 MP
-13 SSELKSGEL
+13 K
-22 NAASALDI
+22 NK
-30 DQNSGTASASEV
+30 
-42 QRNIDMT
+42 
-49 NAQPDAAH
+49 
-57 TPSEPIIGDGITIN
+57 TPSID
-71 TSIPPASATTAERK
+71 SATIEIAAATADRR
-85 AYLNH
+85 ARLDH
-90 LIKRLPNLPGVYKMI
+90 LIKRLPNLPGVYKML
-105 GKSGDILYVG
+105 GKNGDIIYVG
-115 KAKSLKNRVSSYFAK
+115 KAKSLKSRVNSYFAK

-142 RIHHIDTIITRSETE
+142 RIDNIETIITRSETE

-204 QHQKGKFFGPF
+204 QHQKGRFFGPF
-215 PSAHAAKETLLLMQ
+215 PSAHAAKQTLLMMQ
-229 KMFQVRQC
+229 KMFMVRQC
-237 TNTFFKARQRPC
+237 TNAFFAQRQRPC

-257 RAPCVGLVSPE
+257 KAPCVGLVSPE
-268 DYTNDVN
+268 DYADDVN

-283 EGNDLQVRLVGKME
+283 EGTDLQVKLVGKME
-297 QAAEAMQFEQ
+297 QAAEDMNFEQ
-307 AAFYRDQ
+307 AALYRDQ

-327 YTIKGE
+327 YTVKGE

-354 GGRVL
+354 NGQVL

-364 FPDVDSQQDLAE
+364 FPDVDSENDIAD

-390 DDLPDDLIV
+390 DDLPEELII
-399 SHELPDQAAVG
+399 SHELPDQTAMTE
-410 DALAEQFGKKV
+410 ALTETFGKKV
-421 AIKTRVREQ
+421 TIKTKVREQ
-430 RAEWLSLAQMNANN
+430 RSEWLTLAQMNANN

-450 GDYLEVKARYQA
+450 GDYLEVKSRFNALNAVLKEA
-462 LQDVLGDALDDKTL
+462 LQGKSLD
-476 ERIECFDISHTMGE
+476 RIECFDISHTMGE
-490 ATIASCVVCDQ
+490 ATIASCVVADQ

-526 QQALTRRYSKQPLPD
+526 KQVLNRRYSKQPLPD

-554 AKNVLSELGILGQTL
+554 AKDVLSELGILTQTL

-586 HFIDREPLDLPPD
+586 HFIDREPLDLPAD

-628 RASSVLEAI
+628 RSSSVLEAI
-637 PGLGEKRRRDLL
+637 PGLGEKRRRELL

-661 SQQEI
+661 SQDEI
-666 EQVHGI
+666 GQVNGI

-678 TIYKVLHH
+678 TIYKVLHG

>member
-1 MPDTDLPPVLPP
+1 MP
-13 SSELKSGEL
+13 K
-22 NAASALDI
+22 NK
-30 DQNSGTASASEV
+30 
-42 QRNIDMT
+42 
-49 NAQPDAAH
+49 
-57 TPSEPIIGDGITIN
+57 TPSIDPATIE
-71 TSIPPASATTAERK
+71 IAAATADRK
-85 AYLNH
+85 ARLDH
-90 LIKRLPNLPGVYKMI
+90 LIKRLPNLPGVYKML
-105 GKSGDILYVG
+105 GKNGDIIYVG
-115 KAKSLKNRVSSYFAK
+115 KAKSLKSRVNSYFAK

-142 RIHHIDTIITRSETE
+142 RIDNIETIITRSETE

-204 QHQKGKFFGPF
+204 QHQKGRFFGPF
-215 PSAHAAKETLLLMQ
+215 PSAHAAKQTLLMMQ
-229 KMFQVRQC
+229 KMFMVRQC
-237 TNTFFKARQRPC
+237 TNAFFAQRQRPC

-257 RAPCVGLVSPE
+257 KAPCVGLVSPE
-268 DYTNDVN
+268 DYADDVN

-283 EGNDLQVRLVGKME
+283 EGTDLQVKLVGKME
-297 QAAEAMQFEQ
+297 QAAEDMNFEQ
-307 AAFYRDQ
+307 AALYRDQ

-327 YTIKGE
+327 YTVKGE

-354 GGRVL
+354 NGQVL

-364 FPDVDSQQDLAE
+364 FPDVDSENDIAD

-390 DDLPDDLIV
+390 DDLPEELII
-399 SHELPDQAAVG
+399 SHELPDQTAMTE
-410 DALAEQFGKKV
+410 ALTETFGKKV
-421 AIKTRVREQ
+421 TIKTKVREQ
-430 RAEWLSLAQMNANN
+430 RNEWLTLAQMNANN

-450 GDYLEVKARYQA
+450 GDYLEVKSRFNALNAVLKEA
-462 LQDVLGDALDDKTL
+462 LQGKSLD
-476 ERIECFDISHTMGE
+476 RIECFDISHTMGE
-490 ATIASCVVCDQ
+490 ATIASCVVADQ

-526 QQALTRRYSKQPLPD
+526 KQVLNRRYSKQPLPD

-554 AKNVLSELGILGQTL
+554 AKDVLSELGILTQTL
-569 LVGVAKGEGRK
+569 LVGVAKGEDRK

-586 HFIDREPLDLPPD
+586 HFIDREPLDLPAD

-628 RASSVLEAI
+628 RSSSVLEAI
-637 PGLGEKRRRDLL
+637 PGLGEKRRRELL

-661 SQQEI
+661 SQDEI
-666 EQVHGI
+666 GQVNGI

-678 TIYKVLHH
+678 TIYKVLHG

>member
-1 MPDTDLPPVLPP
+1 MP
-13 SSELKSGEL
+13 K
-22 NAASALDI
+22 
-30 DQNSGTASASEV
+30 
-42 QRNIDMT
+42 
-49 NAQPDAAH
+49 
-57 TPSEPIIGDGITIN
+57 
-71 TSIPPASATTAERK
+71 ERK
-85 AYLNH
+85 SSVNPAIDPATIEIAAATADRKARLDH
-90 LIKRLPNLPGVYKMI
+90 LIKRLPNLPGVYKML
-105 GKSGDILYVG
+105 GKNGDIIYVG
-115 KAKSLKNRVSSYFAK
+115 KAKSLKSRVNSYFAK

-142 RIHHIDTIITRSETE
+142 RIDNIETIITRSETE

-204 QHQKGKFFGPF
+204 QHQKGRFFGPF
-215 PSAHAAKETLLLMQ
+215 PSAHAAKQTLLMMQ
-229 KMFQVRQC
+229 KMFMVRQC
-237 TNTFFKARQRPC
+237 TNAFFAQRQRPC

-257 RAPCVGLVSPE
+257 KAPCVGLVSPE
-268 DYTNDVN
+268 EYADDVN

-283 EGNDLQVRLVGKME
+283 EGTDLQVKLVGKME
-297 QAAEAMQFEQ
+297 QAAEDMNFEQ
-307 AAFYRDQ
+307 AALYRDQ

-327 YTIKGE
+327 YTVKGE

-354 GGRVL
+354 NGQVL

-364 FPDVDSQQDLAE
+364 FPDVDSANDIAD

-390 DDLPDDLIV
+390 DDLPEELII
-399 SHELPDQAAVG
+399 SHELPDQTAVTE
-410 DALAEQFGKKV
+410 ALTETFGKKV
-421 AIKTRVREQ
+421 TIKTKVREQ
-430 RAEWLSLAQMNANN
+430 RNEWLTLAQMNANN

-450 GDYLEVKARYQA
+450 GDYLEVKSRFNALNAVLKEA
-462 LQDVLGDALDDKTL
+462 LQGKSLD
-476 ERIECFDISHTMGE
+476 RIECFDISHTMGE
-490 ATIASCVVCDQ
+490 ATIASCVVADQ

-526 QQALTRRYSKQPLPD
+526 KQVLTRRYSKQPLPD

-554 AKNVLSELGILGQTL
+554 AKDVLSELGILPQTL

-586 HFIDREPLDLPPD
+586 HFIDREPLDLPAD

-628 RASSVLEAI
+628 RSSSVLEAI
-637 PGLGEKRRRDLL
+637 PGLGEKRRRELL

-661 SQQEI
+661 SQDEI
-666 EQVHGI
+666 GQVNGI

-678 TIYKVLHH
+678 TIYKVLHG

>member
-1 MPDTDLPPVLPP
+1 MP
-13 SSELKSGEL
+13 K
-22 NAASALDI
+22 NK
-30 DQNSGTASASEV
+30 
-42 QRNIDMT
+42 
-49 NAQPDAAH
+49 
-57 TPSEPIIGDGITIN
+57 TPSIDPATIE
-71 TSIPPASATTAERK
+71 IAAATADRK
-85 AYLNH
+85 ARLDH
-90 LIKRLPNLPGVYKMI
+90 LIKRLPNLPGVYKML
-105 GKSGDILYVG
+105 GKNGDIIYVG
-115 KAKSLKNRVSSYFAK
+115 KAKSLKSRVNSYFAK

-142 RIHHIDTIITRSETE
+142 RIDNIETIITRSETE

-204 QHQKGKFFGPF
+204 QHQKGRFFGPF
-215 PSAHAAKETLLLMQ
+215 PSAHAAKQTLLMMQ
-229 KMFQVRQC
+229 KMFMVRQC
-237 TNTFFKARQRPC
+237 TNAFFAQRQRPC

-257 RAPCVGLVSPE
+257 KAPCVGLVSPE
-268 DYTNDVN
+268 DYADDVN

-283 EGNDLQVRLVGKME
+283 EGTDLQVKLVGKME
-297 QAAEAMQFEQ
+297 QAAEDMNFEQ
-307 AAFYRDQ
+307 AALYRDQ

-327 YTIKGE
+327 YTVKGE

-354 GGRVL
+354 NGQVL

-364 FPDVDSQQDLAE
+364 FPDVDSENDIAD

-390 DDLPDDLIV
+390 DDLPEELII
-399 SHELPDQAAVG
+399 SHELTDQTAMTE
-410 DALAEQFGKKV
+410 ALIETFGKKV
-421 AIKTRVREQ
+421 TIKTKVREQ
-430 RAEWLSLAQMNANN
+430 RNEWLTLAQMNANN

-450 GDYLEVKARYQA
+450 GDYLEVKSRFNALNEVLKEA
-462 LQDVLGDALDDKTL
+462 LQGKSLD
-476 ERIECFDISHTMGE
+476 RIECFDISHTMGE
-490 ATIASCVVCDQ
+490 ATIASCVVADQ

-526 QQALTRRYSKQPLPD
+526 KQVLSRRYSKQPLPD

-554 AKNVLSELGILGQTL
+554 AKEVLSELGILTQTL

-586 HFIDREPLDLPPD
+586 HFIDREPLDLPAD

-628 RASSVLEAI
+628 RSSSVLEAI
-637 PGLGEKRRRDLL
+637 PGLGEKRRRELL

-661 SQQEI
+661 SQDEI
-666 EQVHGI
+666 GQVNGI

-678 TIYKVLHH
+678 TIYKVLHG

>member
-1 MPDTDLPPVLPP
+1 MPKNKNPAIDPATIEIANTPDR
-13 SSELKSGEL
+13 KQR
-22 NAASALDI
+22 LD
-30 DQNSGTASASEV
+30 
-42 QRNIDMT
+42 
-49 NAQPDAAH
+49 
-57 TPSEPIIGDGITIN
+57 
-71 TSIPPASATTAERK
+71 
-85 AYLNH
+85 H
-90 LIKRLPNLPGVYKMI
+90 LIKRLPNLPGVYKML
-105 GKSGDILYVG
+105 GKNGDIIYVG
-115 KAKSLKNRVSSYFAK
+115 KAKSLKNRVNSYFAK
-130 TIDHPKTRALVQ
+130 TIEHPKTRALVQ
-142 RIHHIDTIITRSETE
+142 RIDNIETIITRSETE

-215 PSAHAAKETLLLMQ
+215 PSAHAAKQTLLMMQ
-229 KMFQVRQC
+229 KMFMVRQC
-237 TNTFFKARQRPC
+237 TNSFFAQRQRPC

-257 RAPCVGLVSPE
+257 KAPCVGLVSPE
-268 DYTNDVN
+268 DYSEDVN

-283 EGNDLQVRLVGKME
+283 EGTDLQVKLVGKME
-297 QAAEAMQFEQ
+297 QAAEAMNFEQ
-307 AAFYRDQ
+307 AALYRDQ

-327 YTIKGE
+327 YTVKGE

-354 GGRVL
+354 NGQVL

-364 FPDVDSQQDLAE
+364 FPDVDSENALAD
-376 NLSEFVSSFYFQVS
+376 NLSEFVTSFYFQVS
-390 DDLPDDLIV
+390 DDLPDEIIL
-399 SHELPDQAAVG
+399 SHELPDQLAVTE
-410 DALAEQFGKKV
+410 ALSETFGKKV
-421 AIKTRVREQ
+421 ALKQNVREQ
-430 RAEWLSLAQMNANN
+430 RAEWLTLAEMNVKN

-450 GDYLEVKARYQA
+450 GDYLEVKSRFA
-462 LQDVLGDALDDKTL
+462 ALDAVLSDVIGGKSL
-476 ERIECFDISHTMGE
+476 DRIECFDISHTMGE
-490 ATIASCVVCDQ
+490 ATIASCVVADQ

-526 QQALTRRYSKQPLPD
+526 KQALTRRYRKQPLPD

-554 AKNVLSELGILGQTL
+554 AKEVLTELGMLNQTL

-586 HFIDREPLDLPPD
+586 HFIDHEPLDLPPD

-628 RASSVLEAI
+628 RSSSVLEAI

-661 SQQEI
+661 SQDEI
-666 EQVHGI
+666 GQVNGI

-678 TIYKVLHH
+678 TIYKVLHG

>member
-1 MPDTDLPPVLPP
+1 MPNN
-13 SSELKSGEL
+13 K
-22 NAASALDI
+22 
-30 DQNSGTASASEV
+30 
-42 QRNIDMT
+42 
-49 NAQPDAAH
+49 
-57 TPSEPIIGDGITIN
+57 TPSID
-71 TSIPPASATTAERK
+71 SATIEIPTPTADRK
-85 AYLNH
+85 ARLDH
-90 LIKRLPNLPGVYKMI
+90 LIKRLPNLPGVYKML
-105 GKSGDILYVG
+105 GKNGDIIYVG
-115 KAKSLKNRVSSYFAK
+115 KAKSLKSRVNSYFAK

-142 RIHHIDTIITRSETE
+142 RIDNIETIITRSETE

-204 QHQKGKFFGPF
+204 QHQKGRFFGPF
-215 PSAHAAKETLLLMQ
+215 PSAHAAKQTLLMMQ
-229 KMFQVRQC
+229 KMFMVRQC
-237 TNTFFKARQRPC
+237 TNAFFAQRQRPC

-257 RAPCVGLVSPE
+257 KAPCVGLVSPE
-268 DYTNDVN
+268 EYADDVN

-283 EGNDLQVRLVGKME
+283 EGTDLQVKLVGKME
-297 QAAEAMQFEQ
+297 QAAEDMNFEQ
-307 AAFYRDQ
+307 AALYRDQ

-327 YTIKGE
+327 YTVKGE

-354 GGRVL
+354 NGQVL

-364 FPDVDSQQDLAE
+364 FPDVDSENDIAD

-390 DDLPDDLIV
+390 DDLPEELII
-399 SHELPDQAAVG
+399 SHELPDQTAMTE
-410 DALAEQFGKKV
+410 ALTETFGKKV
-421 AIKTRVREQ
+421 TLKTKVREQ
-430 RAEWLSLAQMNANN
+430 RSEWLTLAQMNANN

-450 GDYLEVKARYQA
+450 GDYLEVKSRFNALNEVLKEA
-462 LQDVLGDALDDKTL
+462 LQGKSLD
-476 ERIECFDISHTMGE
+476 RIECFDISHTMGE
-490 ATIASCVVCDQ
+490 ATIASCVVADQ

-526 QQALTRRYSKQPLPD
+526 KQVLNRRYSKQPLPD

-554 AKNVLSELGILGQTL
+554 AKDVLSELGILTQTL

-586 HFIDREPLDLPPD
+586 HFIDREPLDLPAD

-628 RASSVLEAI
+628 RSSSVLEAI
-637 PGLGEKRRRDLL
+637 PGLGEKRRRELL

-661 SQQEI
+661 SQDEI
-666 EQVHGI
+666 GQVNGI

-678 TIYKVLHH
+678 TIYKVLHG

>member
-1 MPDTDLPPVLPP
+1 MPKNKTP
-13 SSELKSGEL
+13 S
-22 NAASALDI
+22 I
-30 DQNSGTASASEV
+30 
-42 QRNIDMT
+42 
-49 NAQPDAAH
+49 DAA
-57 TPSEPIIGDGITIN
+57 TIE
-71 TSIPPASATTAERK
+71 IAAATADRK
-85 AYLNH
+85 ARLDH
-90 LIKRLPNLPGVYKMI
+90 LIKRLPNLPGVYKML
-105 GKSGDILYVG
+105 GKNGDIIYVG
-115 KAKSLKNRVSSYFAK
+115 KAKSLKSRINSYFAK

-142 RIHHIDTIITRSETE
+142 RIDNIETIITRSETE

-204 QHQKGKFFGPF
+204 QHQKGRFFGPF
-215 PSAHAAKETLLLMQ
+215 PSAHAAKQTLLMMQ
-229 KMFQVRQC
+229 KMFMVRQC
-237 TNTFFKARQRPC
+237 TNAFFAQRQRPC

-257 RAPCVGLVSPE
+257 KAPCVGLVSPE
-268 DYTNDVN
+268 DYADDVN

-283 EGNDLQVRLVGKME
+283 EGTDLQVKLVGKME
-297 QAAEAMQFEQ
+297 QAAEDMNFEQ
-307 AAFYRDQ
+307 AALYRDQ

-327 YTIKGE
+327 YTVKGE

-354 GGRVL
+354 NGQVL

-364 FPDVDSQQDLAE
+364 FPDVDSENDIAD

-390 DDLPDDLIV
+390 DDLPEELII
-399 SHELPDQAAVG
+399 SHELPDQTAMTE
-410 DALAEQFGKKV
+410 ALTETFGKKV
-421 AIKTRVREQ
+421 TIKTKVREQ
-430 RAEWLSLAQMNANN
+430 RSEWLTLAQMNANN

-450 GDYLEVKARYQA
+450 GDYLEVKSRFNALNEVLKEA
-462 LQDVLGDALDDKTL
+462 LQGKSLD
-476 ERIECFDISHTMGE
+476 RIECFDISHTMGE
-490 ATIASCVVCDQ
+490 ATIASCVVADQ

-526 QQALTRRYSKQPLPD
+526 KQVLNRRYSKQPLPD

-554 AKNVLSELGILGQTL
+554 AKDVLSELGILPQTL

-586 HFIDREPLDLPPD
+586 HFIDREPLDLPAD

-628 RASSVLEAI
+628 RSSSVLEAI
-637 PGLGEKRRRDLL
+637 PGLGEKRRRELL

-661 SQQEI
+661 SQDEI
-666 EQVHGI
+666 GQVNGI

-678 TIYKVLHH
+678 TIYKVLHG

>member
-1 MPDTDLPPVLPP
+1 MP
-13 SSELKSGEL
+13 K
-22 NAASALDI
+22 NK
-30 DQNSGTASASEV
+30 
-42 QRNIDMT
+42 
-49 NAQPDAAH
+49 
-57 TPSEPIIGDGITIN
+57 TPSIDPATIE
-71 TSIPPASATTAERK
+71 IAAATADRK
-85 AYLNH
+85 ARLDH
-90 LIKRLPNLPGVYKMI
+90 LIKRLPNLPGVYKML
-105 GKSGDILYVG
+105 GKNGDIIYVG
-115 KAKSLKNRVSSYFAK
+115 KAKSLKSRVNSYFAK

-142 RIHHIDTIITRSETE
+142 RIDNIETIITRSETE

-204 QHQKGKFFGPF
+204 QHQKGRFFGPF
-215 PSAHAAKETLLLMQ
+215 PSAHAAKQTLLMMQ
-229 KMFQVRQC
+229 KMFMVRQC
-237 TNTFFKARQRPC
+237 TNAFFAQRQRPC

-257 RAPCVGLVSPE
+257 KAPCVGLVSPE
-268 DYTNDVN
+268 EYADDVN

-283 EGNDLQVRLVGKME
+283 EGTDLQVKLVGKME
-297 QAAEAMQFEQ
+297 QAAEDMNFEQ
-307 AAFYRDQ
+307 AALYRDQ

-327 YTIKGE
+327 YTVKGE

-354 GGRVL
+354 NGQVL

-364 FPDVDSQQDLAE
+364 FPDVDSENDIAD

-390 DDLPDDLIV
+390 DDLPEELII
-399 SHELPDQAAVG
+399 SHELPDQTAMTE
-410 DALAEQFGKKV
+410 ALTETFGKKV
-421 AIKTRVREQ
+421 TLKTKVREQ
-430 RAEWLSLAQMNANN
+430 RSEWLTLAQMNANN

-450 GDYLEVKARYQA
+450 GDYLEVKSRFNA
-462 LQDVLGDALDDKTL
+462 LNAVLKEPLQGKSLD
-476 ERIECFDISHTMGE
+476 RIECFDISHTMGE
-490 ATIASCVVCDQ
+490 ATIASCVVADQ

-526 QQALTRRYSKQPLPD
+526 KQVLNRRYSKQPLPD

-554 AKNVLSELGILGQTL
+554 AKDVLSELGILTQTL

-586 HFIDREPLDLPPD
+586 HFIDREPLDLPAD

-628 RASSVLEAI
+628 RSSSVLEAI
-637 PGLGEKRRRDLL
+637 PGLGEKRRRELL

-661 SQQEI
+661 SQDEI
-666 EQVHGI
+666 GQVNGI

-678 TIYKVLHH
+678 TIYKVLHG

>member
-1 MPDTDLPPVLPP
+1 MP
-13 SSELKSGEL
+13 K
-22 NAASALDI
+22 NK
-30 DQNSGTASASEV
+30 
-42 QRNIDMT
+42 
-49 NAQPDAAH
+49 
-57 TPSEPIIGDGITIN
+57 TPSID
-71 TSIPPASATTAERK
+71 SATIEIAAATADRK
-85 AYLNH
+85 ARLDH
-90 LIKRLPNLPGVYKMI
+90 LIKRLPNLPGVYKML
-105 GKSGDILYVG
+105 GKNGDIIYVG
-115 KAKSLKNRVSSYFAK
+115 KAKSLKSRVNSYFAK

-142 RIHHIDTIITRSETE
+142 RIDNIETIITRSETE

-204 QHQKGKFFGPF
+204 QHQKGRFFGPF
-215 PSAHAAKETLLLMQ
+215 PSAHAAKQTLLMMQ
-229 KMFQVRQC
+229 KMFMVRQC
-237 TNTFFKARQRPC
+237 TNAFFAQRQRPC

-257 RAPCVGLVSPE
+257 KAPCVGLVSPE
-268 DYTNDVN
+268 EYADDVN

-283 EGNDLQVRLVGKME
+283 EGTDLQVKLVGKME
-297 QAAEAMQFEQ
+297 QAAEDMNFEQ
-307 AAFYRDQ
+307 AALYRDQ

-327 YTIKGE
+327 YTVKGE

-354 GGRVL
+354 NGQVL

-364 FPDVDSQQDLAE
+364 FPDVDSENDIAD

-390 DDLPDDLIV
+390 DDLPEELII
-399 SHELPDQAAVG
+399 SHELPDQTAITE
-410 DALAEQFGKKV
+410 ALTETFGKKV
-421 AIKTRVREQ
+421 TIKTKVREQ
-430 RAEWLSLAQMNANN
+430 RSEWLTLAQMNANN

-450 GDYLEVKARYQA
+450 GDYLEVKSRFNALNEVLKEA
-462 LQDVLGDALDDKTL
+462 LQGKSLD
-476 ERIECFDISHTMGE
+476 RIECFDISHTMGE
-490 ATIASCVVCDQ
+490 ATIASCVVADQ

-526 QQALTRRYSKQPLPD
+526 KQVLNRRYSKQPLPD

-554 AKNVLSELGILGQTL
+554 AKDVLSELGILTQTL

-586 HFIDREPLDLPPD
+586 HFIDREPLDLPAD

-628 RASSVLEAI
+628 RSSSVLEAI
-637 PGLGEKRRRDLL
+637 PGLGEKRRRELL

-661 SQQEI
+661 SQDEI
-666 EQVHGI
+666 GQVNGI

-678 TIYKVLHH
+678 TIYKVLHG

>member
-1 MPDTDLPPVLPP
+1 MP
-13 SSELKSGEL
+13 K
-22 NAASALDI
+22 NK
-30 DQNSGTASASEV
+30 
-42 QRNIDMT
+42 
-49 NAQPDAAH
+49 
-57 TPSEPIIGDGITIN
+57 TPSID
-71 TSIPPASATTAERK
+71 SATIEIAAATADRK
-85 AYLNH
+85 ARLDH
-90 LIKRLPNLPGVYKMI
+90 LIKRLPNLPGVYKML
-105 GKSGDILYVG
+105 GKNGDIIYVG
-115 KAKSLKNRVSSYFAK
+115 KAKSLKSRVNSYFAK

-142 RIHHIDTIITRSETE
+142 RIDNIETIITRSETE

-204 QHQKGKFFGPF
+204 QHQKGRFFGPF
-215 PSAHAAKETLLLMQ
+215 PSAHAAKQTLLMMQ
-229 KMFQVRQC
+229 KMFMVRQC
-237 TNTFFKARQRPC
+237 TNAFFAQRQRPC

-257 RAPCVGLVSPE
+257 KAPCVGLVSPE
-268 DYTNDVN
+268 DYADDVN

-283 EGNDLQVRLVGKME
+283 EGTDLQVKLVGKME
-297 QAAEAMQFEQ
+297 QAAEDMNFEQ
-307 AAFYRDQ
+307 AALYRDQ

-327 YTIKGE
+327 YTVKGE

-354 GGRVL
+354 NGQVL

-364 FPDVDSQQDLAE
+364 FPDVDSENDIAD

-390 DDLPDDLIV
+390 DDLPEELII
-399 SHELPDQAAVG
+399 SHELPDQTAMTE
-410 DALAEQFGKKV
+410 ALTETFGKKV
-421 AIKTRVREQ
+421 TLKTKVREQ
-430 RAEWLSLAQMNANN
+430 RSEWLTLAQMNANN

-450 GDYLEVKARYQA
+450 GDYLEVKSRFNALNEVLKEA
-462 LQDVLGDALDDKTL
+462 LQGKSLD
-476 ERIECFDISHTMGE
+476 RIECFDISHTMGE
-490 ATIASCVVCDQ
+490 ATIASCVVADQ

-526 QQALTRRYSKQPLPD
+526 KQVLNRRYSKQPLPD

-554 AKNVLSELGILGQTL
+554 AKDVLSELGILTQTL

-586 HFIDREPLDLPPD
+586 HFIDREPLDLPAD

-628 RASSVLEAI
+628 RSSSVLEAI
-637 PGLGEKRRRDLL
+637 PGLGEKRRRELL

-661 SQQEI
+661 SQDEI
-666 EQVHGI
+666 GQVNGI

-678 TIYKVLHH
+678 TIYKVLHG